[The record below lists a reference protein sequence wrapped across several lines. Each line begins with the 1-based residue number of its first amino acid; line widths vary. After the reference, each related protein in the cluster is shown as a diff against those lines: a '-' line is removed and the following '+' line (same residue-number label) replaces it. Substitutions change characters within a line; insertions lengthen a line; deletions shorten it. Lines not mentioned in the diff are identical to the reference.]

1 MKKHIIHLDIRKRM
15 IKDNIYF
22 FKKGFLSFSKQ
33 IVKWYLYK
41 IISADSS
48 RYLSLL
54 NYKGEIMKIIFNL
67 KGGKEQP
74 ANNLYGK

>member
-1 MKKHIIHLDIRKRM
+1 MKKHIIHLGIRKRM

-22 FKKGFLSFSKQ
+22 FKKGFLPFSKQ

-41 IISADSS
+41 IISTDSS

-54 NYKGEIMKIIFNL
+54 NYKGEIMKTIFNS
-67 KGGKEQP
+67 KSSKEQS
-74 ANNLYGK
+74 ANNLHGK